1 MATEYDYII
10 VGAGSAGCVLANRLT
25 EDAEVRVL
33 LIEAGGEGRSIY
45 VDIPSGFWAI
55 RNKQMFDWSF
65 LAEPDPG
72 INSRRMVTPRGKA
85 LGGSSTINGQMYM
98 RGHPL
103 DYDNWVA
110 MGAKGWSFAEVLPY
124 FKKSETFG
132 GGGDEYR
139 GDSGPLITTPAPLAN
154 PLYRAFLDAAEQA
167 GYARTADIN
176 GYRQDGFGVD
186 NMTVSGAVRWG
197 TNRAYLRPA
206 RGRSNLEVVTGALA
220 NRVVVE
226 GNRAAGVVYTR
237 GERSIS
243 ARANR
248 EVILSSGAIGS
259 PHLLMLSGIGP
270 PDVLRAQG
278 VEVKNALPG
287 VGENLMDHVSVGVR
301 HECLEPVSRQRAARP
316 LGRLKAGL
324 QWILFKSGDA
334 ATNQFEASGYVRSRA
349 GVQWPDLQ
357 LDFIPF
363 ALDENLQP
371 EPIADGFQTFAGTL
385 RSPSRG
391 WVRLA
396 SPDPREAPKI
406 LANYLSAEEDMRQLR
421 AGIRLIREIHAQ
433 PAFDEF
439 RGPERRP
446 GPSLASDEELDG
458 FIRDTAS
465 TVYHLCGTCRMGSD
479 AAAVTDPQG
488 RVHGIEALRV
498 VDASLMPQITSCNT
512 NAPTIMIAEKIADA
526 IRARAPL
533 PPSDAAFYEMP
544 QWQTRQRPGRPVRAL
559 HPAKDG

>member
-25 EDAEVRVL
+25 EDPEVRVL

-55 RNKQMFDWSF
+55 RNKAKFDWRF

-103 DYDNWVA
+103 DYDNWA
-110 MGAKGWSFAEVLPY
+110 DMGARGWSFADVLPY

-139 GDSGPLITTPAPLAN
+139 GDRGPLITTLAPLAN

-206 RGRSNLEVVTGALA
+206 RQRSNLEVVTKAQA
-220 NRVVVE
+220 DKIVIE
-226 GNRAAGVVYTR
+226 GNRAAGVAYTR
-237 GERSIS
+237 GDRSTT
-243 ARANR
+243 AKANR
-248 EVILSSGAIGS
+248 EVILSAGAVGS

-278 VEVKNALPG
+278 VQVKNALPG
-287 VGENLMDHVSVGVR
+287 VGENLMDHLSVGVQQ
-301 HECLEPVSRQRAARP
+301 ECLKPVSRQRSARP
-316 LGRLKAGL
+316 LR
-324 QWILFKSGDA
+324 
-334 ATNQFEASGYVRSRA
+334 
-349 GVQWPDLQ
+349 
-357 LDFIPF
+357 
-363 ALDENLQP
+363 
-371 EPIADGFQTFAGTL
+371 
-385 RSPSRG
+385 
-391 WVRLA
+391 
-396 SPDPREAPKI
+396 
-406 LANYLSAEEDMRQLR
+406 
-421 AGIRLIREIHAQ
+421 
-433 PAFDEF
+433 PA
-439 RGPERRP
+439 
-446 GPSLASDEELDG
+446 
-458 FIRDTAS
+458 
-465 TVYHLCGTCRMGSD
+465 
-479 AAAVTDPQG
+479 QG
-488 RVHGIEALRV
+488 RSS
-498 VDASLMPQITSCNT
+498 VDTVQ
-512 NAPTIMIAEKIADA
+512 D
-526 IRARAPL
+526 R
-533 PPSDAAFYEMP
+533 
-544 QWQTRQRPGRPVRAL
+544 
-559 HPAKDG
+559 